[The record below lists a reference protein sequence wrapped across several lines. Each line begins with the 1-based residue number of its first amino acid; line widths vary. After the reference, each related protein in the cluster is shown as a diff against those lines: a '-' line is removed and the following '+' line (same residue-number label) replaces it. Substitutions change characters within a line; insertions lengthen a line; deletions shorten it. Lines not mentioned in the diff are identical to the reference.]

1 MRSSIRTA
9 LAVLLLVASIAA
21 PACGQDSATS
31 SEDDEY
37 AEEEKA
43 FLIVR
48 KAPLE
53 DDVVVGSNLTV
64 VIDIHNAGSSSAY
77 SVDLQDIL
85 PPAGAFSLLGGSPSA
100 KFDRIAVGATER
112 HAYSVTPKVSGVHKS
127 MPATVTYKPD
137 TPSSTEQQVVYST
150 DCTFTVLSHAQNY
163 TRFLL
168 KLGRFMTMGLFTT
181 VSQWARIAAL
191 VGSIGAVLTAH
202 WLYTSVTEGRKQ
214 RRYQRALEDVAKMK

>member
-53 DDVVVGSNLTV
+53 DGVVVGSNLTV
-64 VIDIHNAGSSSAY
+64 VIDIHNAGSRCAAHAKANVACCSK
-77 SVDLQDIL
+77 QQ
-85 PPAGAFSLLGGSPSA
+85 LG
-100 KFDRIAVGATER
+100 
-112 HAYSVTPKVSGVHKS
+112 
-127 MPATVTYKPD
+127 
-137 TPSSTEQQVVYST
+137 
-150 DCTFTVLSHAQNY
+150 
-163 TRFLL
+163 
-168 KLGRFMTMGLFTT
+168 
-181 VSQWARIAAL
+181 
-191 VGSIGAVLTAH
+191 
-202 WLYTSVTEGRKQ
+202 
-214 RRYQRALEDVAKMK
+214 